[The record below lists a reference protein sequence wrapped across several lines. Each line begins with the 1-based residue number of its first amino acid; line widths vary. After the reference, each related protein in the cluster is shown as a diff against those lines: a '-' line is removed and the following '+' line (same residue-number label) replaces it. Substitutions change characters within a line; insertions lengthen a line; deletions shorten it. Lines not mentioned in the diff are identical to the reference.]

1 MKPVVEK
8 MVGFNKNAVLSA
20 KEAAAFV
27 SEARKYDSDV
37 WLEKGDKRVDGK
49 SIMGIMSLAGV
60 NDNFLTICADGVDE
74 VAALD
79 SLVKI
84 AQEATE

>member
-1 MKPVVEK
+1 MVEK
-8 MVGFNKNAVLSA
+8 LVGFNKNAVLSA

-27 SEARKYDSDV
+27 AEARKYDSDV
-37 WLEKGDKRVDGK
+37 WLEKGDKKVDGK

-74 VAALD
+74 VAVLD
-79 SLVKI
+79 GLVKLV
-84 AQEATE
+84 QEAAE

>member
-1 MKPVVEK
+1 MVEK
-8 MVGFNKNAVLSA
+8 TIGFNKNAVLSA

-27 SEARKYDSDV
+27 AEARKYDSDV

-49 SIMGIMSLAGV
+49 SIMGIMSLAGI

-74 VAALD
+74 VAVLD
-79 SLVKI
+79 SLIKLTQG
-84 AQEATE
+84 AAG

>member
-1 MKPVVEK
+1 MVEK
-8 MVGFNKNAVLSA
+8 LVGFNKNAVLSA

-27 SEARKYDSDV
+27 SEARKYDSEV
-37 WLEKGDKRVDGK
+37 WLEKGHKKVDGK

-74 VAALD
+74 VAVLD
-79 SLVKI
+79 ALVKLVQN
-84 AQEATE
+84 AAE

>member
-1 MKPVVEK
+1 MVEK
-8 MVGFNKNAVLSA
+8 LVSFNKNAVLSA

-27 SEARKYDSDV
+27 SEARKYDSEV
-37 WLEKGDKRVDGK
+37 WLEKGDKKVDGK

-74 VAALD
+74 VAVLD
-79 SLVKI
+79 ALVKV
-84 AQEATE
+84 AQNAAE